1 MKKILPLLVAAAVA
15 GGVVAYS
22 MYNKPHKDYGAA
34 EVAQTWTSHNLVSW
48 YSSHPAEDH
57 AQWQDKVVLV
67 EGPVSSSS
75 DQGVV
80 LSPGVAVTWE
90 VGKAPT
96 GALEGTVQ
104 VKGRI
109 VGFDD
114 LFGEVRLDHAQ
125 VVD

>member
-15 GGVVAYS
+15 GGVVVYS
-22 MYNKPHKDYGAA
+22 MYNKPHKDYCEA
-34 EVAQTWTSHNLVSW
+34 EVAQTWTSHDLVSW

-57 AQWQDKVVLV
+57 AQWLDKVVLV

-80 LSPGVAVTWE
+80 LSPGVVLIW
-90 VGKAPT
+90 GCGNAPISE
-96 GALEGTVQ
+96 LEGTVQ

-114 LFGEVRLDHAQ
+114 LFGEIRLDHAQ

>member
-22 MYNKPHKDYGAA
+22 MYNKPHKDYCEA
-34 EVAQTWTSHNLVSW
+34 EVAQTWTSHDLVSW

-57 AQWQDKVVLV
+57 AQWQEKVVLV

-80 LSPGVAVTWE
+80 LSPGVVLTW
-90 VGKAPT
+90 GCGNAPKS
-96 GALEGTVQ
+96 ALEGTIR

-114 LFGEVRLDHAQ
+114 LFGEIRLDHAQ

>member
-22 MYNKPHKDYGAA
+22 MYNKPHKDYCEA
-34 EVAQTWTSHNLVSW
+34 EVAQTWTSHDLVSW

-80 LSPGVAVTWE
+80 LSPGAVLTW
-90 VGKAPT
+90 GCGNDPKS
-96 GALEGTVQ
+96 ALEGTVR

-114 LFGEVRLDHAQ
+114 LFGEIRLDHAQ

>member
-22 MYNKPHKDYGAA
+22 MYNKPHKDYCEV
-34 EVAQTWTSHNLVSW
+34 EVAQTWTSHDLVSW

-80 LSPGVAVTWE
+80 LSPGAVLTW
-90 VGKAPT
+90 GCGNDPKS
-96 GALEGTVQ
+96 ALEGTVR

-114 LFGEVRLDHAQ
+114 LFGEIRLDHAQ
-125 VVD
+125 VVE